1 MASLG
6 NAASPRQLGCRII
19 WDPWDAQSEQAGA
32 GFEIEIVAALRQT
45 LRSPLQ
51 HRCGQVGA
59 GAIHHWPG
67 SATSTSRGQQTC
79 TSEIL
84 ELPCRRTGEYL
95 GNIVASVVCQAQHI
109 SQENEDMYCTV
120 QTHHKSSLPTRP
132 TERRLKQPSS
142 HRRLGSFQ
150 LQQFCLPQQTPLK
163 VQASR
168 SPRGRQAHTTVQWA
182 SAASWRSARSC
193 LEGSPD
199 RDR

>member
-45 LRSPLQ
+45 LRPSPLQ

-59 GAIHHWPG
+59 WAIHHWPG
-67 SATSTSRGQQTC
+67 SASRNFDAQTC
-79 TSEIL
+79 TSQIL
-84 ELPCRRTGEYL
+84 ELPSRRTTVL
-95 GNIVASVVCQAQHI
+95 SARVVSQAQHI

-132 TERRLKQPSS
+132 TERKTQAAILAPPARL
-142 HRRLGSFQ
+142 
-150 LQQFCLPQQTPLK
+150 
-163 VQASR
+163 V
-168 SPRGRQAHTTVQWA
+168 
-182 SAASWRSARSC
+182 SAAAILLATANTSQGAGFAISTGSTGSYHCTVGICGFVEECAIMPGGIPRS
-193 LEGSPD
+193 
-199 RDR
+199 

>member
-45 LRSPLQ
+45 LRPSPLQ
-51 HRCGQVGA
+51 HRCGQAGA
-59 GAIHHWPG
+59 WAIHHWPG
-67 SATSTSRGQQTC
+67 SATSTPRRCKSVHLPDSRVTQ
-79 TSEIL
+79 
-84 ELPCRRTGEYL
+84 CRTTVLLAR
-95 GNIVASVVCQAQHI
+95 VVSQAQPI

>member
-32 GFEIEIVAALRQT
+32 GFEIEIIAALRQT
-45 LRSPLQ
+45 LRPSPLQ

-59 GAIHHWPG
+59 WAIHHWPG
-67 SATSTSRGQQTC
+67 SATSTSDSRQTC
-79 TSEIL
+79 TSL
-84 ELPCRRTGEYL
+84 CRTGEYL
-95 GNIVASVVCQAQHI
+95 VNISLTSGRHQAQHI
-109 SQENEDMYCTV
+109 SQENERHVLYSTNAP
-120 QTHHKSSLPTRP
+120 QKFSPNKP

-168 SPRGRQAHTTVQWA
+168 SPRGRQARTTVQWA

>member
-45 LRSPLQ
+45 LRPSPLQ

-59 GAIHHWPG
+59 WAIPHWPG
-67 SATSTSRGQQTC
+67 SASRNFDAQTC
-79 TSEIL
+79 TSQIL
-84 ELPCRRTGEYL
+84 EWKVTLSAR
-95 GNIVASVVCQAQHI
+95 VVSQAQHI

-120 QTHHKSSLPTRP
+120 QTHHKSSLPTKP